1 MKTILLLVALVS
13 PVLLAAAD
21 KPATKEDQLL
31 ILDPMVIRTE
41 PTGSFAIEIGI
52 TINPDTRKIDRM
64 FITDV
69 LADSDADEAGLRAGD
84 EIMKIDGRPVREF
97 DAVFRKDS
105 DLGRALRDRAPGDPI
120 KLEIVV
126 RRTQSYTLH
135 ARRTLD

>member
-1 MKTILLLVALVS
+1 MKTLLLLVALVS

-21 KPATKEDQLL
+21 KPPATEDKML

-52 TINPDTRKIDRM
+52 TINPETKKIDRM

-69 LADSDADEAGLRAGD
+69 MAASDADQAGLRAGD
-84 EIMKIDGRPVREF
+84 EIMKIDGRAVKEF
-97 DAVFRKDS
+97 DAIFRKDS
-105 DLGRALRDRAPGDPI
+105 DLGRVLRDREPGDPI

-135 ARRTLD
+135 ARRVLD